1 MHKRTGCSACA
12 ATWLQKQSSLD
23 LHTTVSNNML
33 GVRHQCC
40 DRLDVIT
47 SGILLDHVNIGI
59 VLKGS
64 IQLDDVGMVQP
75 RVYPNLPLHL
85 T

>member
-1 MHKRTGCSACA
+1 
-12 ATWLQKQSSLD
+12 
-23 LHTTVSNNML
+23 ML

-75 RVYPNLPLHL
+75 RVYLNLPLHL